1 MTIDNTKTVYGIRI
15 NLFIATVLL
24 LAYVALVYA
33 AELIK
38 FPLLGIGETTATLIL
53 VAIYLFIAF
62 LPMALNYQYVFFSDE
77 GESLVFRYF
86 SAGIVGGRKNS
97 VDIRKSTF
105 AGYQIEKKFFGLS
118 SSLIL
123 FQNVGNKK
131 AKYPPI
137 HISALPSDLRGKLL
151 NALNQHSSQFI

>member
-1 MTIDNTKTVYGIRI
+1 MTIDNTKTVYSIRI
-15 NLFIATVLL
+15 KLFIATVLL
-24 LAYVALVYA
+24 LVYVALVYA

-53 VAIYLFIAF
+53 VGVYLVIAF

-97 VDIRKSTF
+97 VDIRKNTF
-105 AGYQIEKKFFGLS
+105 AGYKIDKKYFGLS

-123 FQNVGNKK
+123 FQNIGSKT

-137 HISALPSDLRGKLL
+137 HISALPEDLRGKLL
-151 NALNQHSSQFI
+151 SALNQYSSQVL